1 MTPVYGPPVY
11 TVNTAQAARCRLPPM
26 SPEAQF
32 IFYLVAFA
40 AFLAGAVVSF
50 ARPWPQVQ
58 FWISV
63 GLAAWVLIPL
73 WDALEAL

>member
-1 MTPVYGPPVY
+1 
-11 TVNTAQAARCRLPPM
+11 M

-32 IFYLVAFA
+32 IFYLVAFV
-40 AFLAGAVVSF
+40 AFIAGAVLGW
-50 ARPWPQVQ
+50 ATPRPQTP